1 MRFQTCFYCSLN
13 IDSHM
18 SGFESAFGHLRYV
31 PCFKDLIL
39 YRCRGSGPVVCE
51 NRLQQ
56 MVRAEIGLASL
67 CESIR
72 SRRAYRHR
80 PDLPRWRSQ
89 RLSLKLSH
97 PDPAQPTPP
106 VRSRSNYDH
115 KHTDCMADK
124 LNVSLE
130 PHLREALAA
139 LLLILPAETSQQLA
153 SRLSSETK
161 ATVLGPLI
169 PYELI
174 LSISRWC
181 QTTDG
186 KAALQACSPPL
197 DSQSYTMVSLLAG
210 TRTSPEK
217 HFPPYTAKDPEE
229 DQRLQ
234 TRDRKATATLVNAVL
249 SVVGTGVATWWASE
263 YTRMQLEWVC
273 ELSIPLGLSS

>member
-1 MRFQTCFYCSLN
+1 
-13 IDSHM
+13 
-18 SGFESAFGHLRYV
+18 
-31 PCFKDLIL
+31 
-39 YRCRGSGPVVCE
+39 
-51 NRLQQ
+51 
-56 MVRAEIGLASL
+56 
-67 CESIR
+67 
-72 SRRAYRHR
+72 
-80 PDLPRWRSQ
+80 
-89 RLSLKLSH
+89 
-97 PDPAQPTPP
+97 
-106 VRSRSNYDH
+106 
-115 KHTDCMADK
+115 MADK

-139 LLLILPAETSQQLA
+139 LLQVLPEETSHQLA
-153 SRLSSETK
+153 SCLLSETN
-161 ATVLGPLI
+161 AIVGPLI

-174 LSISRWC
+174 LNISRWC

-186 KAALQACSPPL
+186 MAALRACSPPL

-234 TRDRKATATLVNAVL
+234 TRDRKAIATLVNAVL

-273 ELSIPLGLSS
+273 ELSIPLGLSG

>member
-1 MRFQTCFYCSLN
+1 
-13 IDSHM
+13 
-18 SGFESAFGHLRYV
+18 
-31 PCFKDLIL
+31 
-39 YRCRGSGPVVCE
+39 
-51 NRLQQ
+51 
-56 MVRAEIGLASL
+56 
-67 CESIR
+67 
-72 SRRAYRHR
+72 
-80 PDLPRWRSQ
+80 
-89 RLSLKLSH
+89 
-97 PDPAQPTPP
+97 
-106 VRSRSNYDH
+106 
-115 KHTDCMADK
+115 MADK

-161 ATVLGPLI
+161 ATVLGQLI

-186 KAALQACSPPL
+186 KAALQTCSPPL

-249 SVVGTGVATWWASE
+249 SVVATGVATWWASE
-263 YTRMQLEWVC
+263 YTRMQLEWRALSAVC
-273 ELSIPLGLSS
+273 AALVVAFAEIVLYIIWDSRQTSRPRQPARNDPDTVPRASSTAIGNTNLRHRTTTSTAE